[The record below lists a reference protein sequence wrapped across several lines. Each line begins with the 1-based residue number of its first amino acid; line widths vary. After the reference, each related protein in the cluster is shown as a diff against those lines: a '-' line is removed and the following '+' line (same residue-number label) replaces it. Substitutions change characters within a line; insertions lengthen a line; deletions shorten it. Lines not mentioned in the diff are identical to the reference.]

1 MPPYDRRRTGDHA
14 GAWRSFALT
23 TGGPAAGTPH
33 VKSEKLRALASYGV
47 KPHPAL
53 PDLPLMKNSGFDIE
67 SYLWVG
73 LFTRTGVPAPV
84 LTRLRQ
90 LIAQVA
96 ADPQFKQA
104 LENVQVV
111 PDYRDSAEFRKFFD
125 ADHKRM
131 AVAIKSIGKL

>member
-1 MPPYDRRRTGDHA
+1 
-14 GAWRSFALT
+14 
-23 TGGPAAGTPH
+23 
-33 VKSEKLRALASYGV
+33 
-47 KPHPAL
+47 
-53 PDLPLMKNSGFDIE
+53 MKNSGFDIE

-73 LFTRTGVPAPV
+73 LFTRTGIPAPV

-90 LIAQVA
+90 TIGQVT
-96 ADPQFKQA
+96 ADPQYKQA

-131 AVAIKSIGKL
+131 AVAIRNIGKL

>member
-1 MPPYDRRRTGDHA
+1 VG
-14 GAWRSFALT
+14 
-23 TGGPAAGTPH
+23 
-33 VKSEKLRALASYGV
+33 
-47 KPHPAL
+47 
-53 PDLPLMKNSGFDIE
+53 
-67 SYLWVG
+67 G

-90 LIAQVA
+90 TDRPGRR
-96 ADPQFKQA
+96 DPQFKQA